1 MRGMFMTLAVI
12 PIHLAQHTSAPVSGG
27 GSGLGDGLFL
37 ASEDFGRMFD
47 NSFPAC
53 TFFLKWR
60 LARTH

>member
-1 MRGMFMTLAVI
+1 MRGTFMTLAVV

-53 TFFLKWR
+53 TF
-60 LARTH
+60 

>member
-37 ASEDFGRMFD
+37 AYEDYGRMFEY
-47 NSFPAC
+47 SFPAC
-53 TFFLKWR
+53 AVFLFFFYSED
-60 LARTH
+60 